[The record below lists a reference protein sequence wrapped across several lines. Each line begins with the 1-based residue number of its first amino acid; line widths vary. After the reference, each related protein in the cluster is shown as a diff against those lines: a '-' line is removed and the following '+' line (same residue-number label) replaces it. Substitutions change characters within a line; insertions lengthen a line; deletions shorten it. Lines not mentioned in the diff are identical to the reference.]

1 MTNHL
6 RTAIATFI
14 MATAMTPAMVL
25 AQSTYPVN
33 FDEDEA
39 SSHLLRHTNAVQL
52 TSSYGTQTVQVNQK
66 KEKRMYIKRLDDCLR
81 AKIGETVTAGF
92 DWSGTWMCGYAYIDF
107 GKDGSYDVD
116 YDDNGVNAM
125 KDLMTYS
132 MYKNKDSKGA
142 TVSGEPSINPPSFTI
157 PSDVKPGIYRMRYK
171 VDWDCV
177 DPGGNTLSGNDI
189 KKNGGV
195 IVDTRI
201 NVHGETAHVTVKG
214 ADYKKGTLSLADYS
228 AELNNQDV
236 EFGKDLTIAVVMKDG
251 YDFSSLSIKHGYCL
265 DGEAVVDGLR
275 QWQENTIMAY
285 TAKDDKITIPASYI
299 DGDVEITVNF
309 AAEGT
314 TSGDNYALN
323 FEKDLNQA
331 DPTANNLSEI
341 FVTNKAGKKSAIAV
355 PTGTTV
361 YRDALTKEVNAKP
374 GDVLTP
380 GITFTGNTDLGA
392 YLYIDYNQDAAFTTP
407 LDETGKPVV
416 GSEIVSF
423 SSYKGKNSNGEAAG
437 ATSAM
442 PSFTIPDDLP
452 TGVYRARLKIDKE
465 NIDPAGDY
473 SMTDALH
480 INHYNGY
487 IVDFLLNI
495 HNDKGSLDI
504 DARGGHIVGNG
515 NSGVSET
522 VEFGSQLSLMPLA
535 PAAGYNVKSIAV
547 RHGHNLDG
555 EQFVNGNR
563 QWDEYEV
570 SDAKAG
576 EGFTIDADK
585 VNGDVRVSAK
595 FEADGTEEYKLRFAD
610 EFDGKDYSLP
620 DAGVWH
626 NCTRESPTWKRFTS
640 QTAEGQQKTAFIR
653 DGKLVTR
660 CIKNTIAEEG
670 DVEMISGAIE
680 SSDKMYFTYG
690 RVEGRLRTTPHVGNF
705 PAFWLMPQDN
715 SAGWPNAGE
724 IDIWEQID
732 TENKTYH
739 TVHTH
744 CTHDLHLALP
754 NSGSTHTNAAD
765 YHVITLDW
773 TPTLL
778 TWYVDGTKA
787 FSYAKTKLSFL
798 LEKGQWPYDKP
809 FYLILNQ
816 SVGNGSW
823 AKNCDVNFEYET
835 LFDYVRLYQKDGE
848 GDITSAVKDVKT
860 SGSALDVYAQQG
872 GLLLVAP
879 EAQKADVYS
888 ISGTRVFSG
897 LVQGNR
903 FVSLTKGVY
912 VVAGK
917 KIVVK

>member
-1 MTNHL
+1 MTNNL

-14 MATAMTPAMVL
+14 LTAAITPATML
-25 AQSTYPVN
+25 AQSAYPVN
-33 FDEDEA
+33 FDENEA
-39 SSHLLRHTNAVQL
+39 ATNTGRYTNTILLS
-52 TSSYGTQTVQVNQK
+52 SSYGTQKIDVNQK
-66 KEKRMYIKRLDDCLR
+66 TEKRLYIKRLDDCLR
-81 AKIGETVTAGF
+81 AKIGETVSVGF
-92 DWSGTWMCGYAYIDF
+92 NWNGTWMCGYAYIDF
-107 GKDGSYDVD
+107 GKDGKYDVD

-171 VDWDCV
+171 VDWDNV

-236 EFGKDLTIAVVMKDG
+236 EFGKDLTIAVVVKDG

-285 TAKDDKITIPASYI
+285 TAKDDKITIPARYI

-323 FEKDLNQA
+323 FEKDLAQMN
-331 DPTANNLSEI
+331 PTANSLTEFSI
-341 FVTNKAGKKSAIAV
+341 TNKAGKKSAIAI
-355 PTGTTV
+355 PEGTTV

-380 GITFTGNTDLGA
+380 GITFTGNTELGA

-452 TGVYRARLKIDKE
+452 TGVYRARLKID
-465 NIDPAGDY
+465 NNDIDPAGDY
-473 SMTDALH
+473 NASDALH

-495 HNDKGSLDI
+495 HNDKGCLDI

-515 NSGVSET
+515 NSGVGET

-576 EGFTIDADK
+576 EGFTIDAAN

-670 DVEMISGAIE
+670 DVDMISGAIE

-744 CTHDLHLALP
+744 CTYDLHLALP
-754 NSGSTHTNAAD
+754 NSGSTYTNAAD

-787 FSYAKTKLSFL
+787 FSYAKTKQSYL

-835 LFDYVRLYQKDGE
+835 LFDYVRLYQKNGE

-860 SGSALDVYAQQG
+860 NGSALDVYAQQG
-872 GLLLVAP
+872 GLLLVSP
-879 EAQKADVYS
+879 EAQKVDVYS
-888 ISGTRVFSG
+888 ISGTRIFSG

-903 FVSLTKGVY
+903 FVSLNKGVY

>member
-33 FDEDEA
+33 FDENEA
-39 SSHLLRHTNAVQL
+39 SSNLLRHTNAVQL
-52 TSSYGTQTVQVNQK
+52 TSSYGTQTVEVNQK

-92 DWSGTWMCGYAYIDF
+92 NWSGTWMCGYAYIDF

-214 ADYKKGTLSLADYS
+214 ADEKKGTLSLADYS

-236 EFGKDLTIAVVMKDG
+236 EFGKDLTIAIAVKDG
-251 YDFSSLSIKHGYCL
+251 YNFSSLKVKHGYGL

-285 TAKDDKITIPASYI
+285 TAKGDKITIPASYI

-323 FEKDLNQA
+323 FEKDLAQMN
-331 DPTANNLSEI
+331 PTANSLTEFSI
-341 FVTNKAGKKSAIAV
+341 TNKAGKKSAIAI
-355 PTGTTV
+355 PEGTTV

-380 GITFTGNTDLGA
+380 GIAFTGDTEMGA

-407 LDETGKPVV
+407 LDEAGVPVV

-452 TGVYRARLKIDKE
+452 TGVYRARLKIDN

-473 SMTDALH
+473 NASDALH

-504 DARGGHIVGNG
+504 DSRGGHIVGNG
-515 NSGVSET
+515 NSGVGET

-585 VNGDVRVSAK
+585 VNGDVRVLAQ

-744 CTHDLHLALP
+744 CTYDLHLALP
-754 NSGSTHTNAAD
+754 NSGSTYTNAAD

-773 TPTLL
+773 TPELL

-787 FSYAKTKLSFL
+787 FSYAKTKQSYL

-860 SGSALDVYAQQG
+860 NGSALDAYAQQG

-879 EAQKADVYS
+879 EAQKVDVYS

-897 LVQGNR
+897 LVQGNH

>member
-14 MATAMTPAMVL
+14 LTAAITPATML
-25 AQSTYPVN
+25 AQSAYPVN
-33 FDEDEA
+33 FDENEA
-39 SSHLLRHTNAVQL
+39 ATNTKRYTNAIL
-52 TSSYGTQTVQVNQK
+52 LSSSYGTQTVEVNQK

-81 AKIGETVTAGF
+81 AKIGETVSVGF
-92 DWSGTWMCGYAYIDF
+92 NWKGTWMCGYAYIDF
-107 GKDGSYDVD
+107 GKDGNYDVD

-177 DPGGNTLSGNDI
+177 DPGGNMLSGNDI

-201 NVHGETAHVTVKG
+201 NVHGETSHVTVKG
-214 ADYKKGTLSLADYS
+214 ADEKKGTLSLADYS

-236 EFGKDLTIAVVMKDG
+236 EFGKDLTIAIAIKDG
-251 YDFSSLSIKHGYCL
+251 YNFSSLKVKHGYCL

-285 TAKDDKITIPASYI
+285 TAKGDKITIPASYI

-309 AAEGT
+309 AAEGA

-323 FEKDLNQA
+323 FEKDLAQMN
-331 DPTANNLSEI
+331 PTANSLTEFSI
-341 FVTNKAGKKSAIAV
+341 TNKAGKKSAIAI
-355 PTGTTV
+355 PEGTTV

-380 GITFTGNTDLGA
+380 GIAFTGDTEMGA

-473 SMTDALH
+473 NANDALH
-480 INHYNGY
+480 IDNYNGY

-515 NSGVSET
+515 NSGVGET

-640 QTAEGQQKTAFIR
+640 LTAEGQQKTAFIR

-670 DVEMISGAIE
+670 DVDMISGAIE

-744 CTHDLHLALP
+744 CTYDLHLALP

-773 TPTLL
+773 TPELL

-787 FSYAKTKLSFL
+787 FSYAKTKQSYL

-860 SGSALDVYAQQG
+860 SGYALDVYAQQG

-879 EAQKADVYS
+879 EAQKVDVYS

>member
-33 FDEDEA
+33 FDENEA

-52 TSSYGTQTVQVNQK
+52 TSSYGTQTVEVNQK

-107 GKDGSYDVD
+107 GKDGRYDVD

-214 ADYKKGTLSLADYS
+214 ADEKKGTLSLADYS

-236 EFGKDLTIAVVMKDG
+236 EFGKDLTIAVNVKDG
-251 YDFSSLSIKHGYCL
+251 YNFSSLKVKHGYGL

-285 TAKDDKITIPASYI
+285 TAKGDKITIPASYI

-309 AAEGT
+309 AAEGA

-323 FEKDLNQA
+323 FEKDLAQMN
-331 DPTANNLSEI
+331 PTANSLTEFSI
-341 FVTNKAGKKSAIAV
+341 TNKAGKKSAIAI
-355 PTGTTV
+355 PEGTTV

-380 GITFTGNTDLGA
+380 GIAFTGDTEMGA

-473 SMTDALH
+473 NATDALH

-515 NSGVSET
+515 NSGVGET

-576 EGFTIDADK
+576 EGFTIDAAN

-640 QTAEGQQKTAFIR
+640 QSAEGQQKTAFIR

-744 CTHDLHLALP
+744 CTYDLHLALP

-773 TPTLL
+773 TPELL

-787 FSYAKTKLSFL
+787 FSYAKTKQSYL

-860 SGSALDVYAQQG
+860 NGSALDVYAQQG

-879 EAQKADVYS
+879 EAQKVDVYS

>member
-33 FDEDEA
+33 FDENEA
-39 SSHLLRHTNAVQL
+39 SSNLLRHTNAVQL
-52 TSSYGTQTVQVNQK
+52 TSSYGTQTVEVNQK

-214 ADYKKGTLSLADYS
+214 ADEKKGTLSLADYS

-236 EFGKDLTIAVVMKDG
+236 EFGKDLTIAIAVKDG
-251 YDFSSLSIKHGYCL
+251 YNFSSLKVKHGYGL

-285 TAKDDKITIPASYI
+285 TAKGDKITIPASYI

-323 FEKDLNQA
+323 FEKDLAQMN
-331 DPTANNLSEI
+331 PTANSLTEFSI
-341 FVTNKAGKKSAIAV
+341 TNKAGKKSAIAI
-355 PTGTTV
+355 PEGTTV

-380 GITFTGNTDLGA
+380 GIAFTGDTEMGA

-452 TGVYRARLKIDKE
+452 TGVYRARLKIDN

-473 SMTDALH
+473 SMSDALH

-504 DARGGHIVGNG
+504 DSRGGHIVGNG
-515 NSGVSET
+515 NSGVGET

-576 EGFTIDADK
+576 EGFTIDAAN

-610 EFDGKDYSLP
+610 EFDGKDYSQP

-670 DVEMISGAIE
+670 DVDMISGAIE

-744 CTHDLHLALP
+744 CTYDLHLALP
-754 NSGSTHTNAAD
+754 NSGSTYTNAAD

-773 TPTLL
+773 TPELL

-787 FSYAKTKLSFL
+787 FSYAKTKQSYL

-879 EAQKADVYS
+879 EAQKVDVYS

>member
-33 FDEDEA
+33 FDENEP

-52 TSSYGTQTVQVNQK
+52 TSSYGTQKVEVNQK
-66 KEKRMYIKRLDDCLR
+66 KVKRMYIKRLDDCLR

-107 GKDGSYDVD
+107 GKDGNYDVD

-214 ADYKKGTLSLADYS
+214 ADKKKGTLSLADYS

-236 EFGKDLTIAVVMKDG
+236 EFGKDLTIAIAIKDG
-251 YDFSSLSIKHGYCL
+251 YNFSSLKVKHGYGL

-275 QWQENTIMAY
+275 QWEENTIMAY
-285 TAKDDKITIPASYI
+285 TAKGDKITIPASYI

-309 AAEGT
+309 AAEGA

-323 FEKDLNQA
+323 FEKDLAQMN
-331 DPTANNLSEI
+331 PTANSLTEFYI
-341 FVTNKAGKKSAIAV
+341 TNKAGKKSAIAI
-355 PTGTTV
+355 PEGTTV

-380 GITFTGNTDLGA
+380 GIAFTGDTEMGA

-437 ATSAM
+437 ATTAM

-452 TGVYRARLKIDKE
+452 TGVYRARLKIDNN

-473 SMTDALH
+473 SMSDALH

-504 DARGGHIVGNG
+504 DSRGGHIVGNG

-620 DAGVWH
+620 DANVWH

-640 QTAEGQQKTAFIR
+640 QSAEGQQKTAFIR

-670 DVEMISGAIE
+670 DVDMISGAIE

-744 CTHDLHLALP
+744 CTYDLHLALP
-754 NSGSTHTNAAD
+754 NSGSTYTNAAD

-773 TPTLL
+773 TPELL

-787 FSYAKTKLSFL
+787 FSYAKTNQSYL

-848 GDITSAVKDVKT
+848 GDITTSVKDVKT
-860 SGSALDVYAQQG
+860 NGSALDVYAQQG

-879 EAQKADVYS
+879 EAQKVDVYS

>member
-33 FDEDEA
+33 FDENEA
-39 SSHLLRHTNAVQL
+39 SSNLLRHTNAVQL
-52 TSSYGTQTVQVNQK
+52 TSSYGTQTVEVNQK
-66 KEKRMYIKRLDDCLR
+66 KVKRMYIKRLDDCLR

-107 GKDGSYDVD
+107 GKDGRYDVD

-214 ADYKKGTLSLADYS
+214 ADKKKGTLSLADYS

-236 EFGKDLTIAVVMKDG
+236 EFGKDLTIAIAIKDG
-251 YDFSSLSIKHGYCL
+251 YNFSSLSIKHGYCL

-285 TAKDDKITIPASYI
+285 TAMGDKLTIPASYI

-314 TSGDNYALN
+314 TSGSNYALN
-323 FEKDLNQA
+323 FEKDLNQT

-341 FVTNKAGKKSAIAV
+341 FVTNKSGKKSAIAV

-374 GDVLTP
+374 GDELTP
-380 GITFTGNTDLGA
+380 GITFTGNTELGA

-416 GSEIVSF
+416 GSELVSF
-423 SSYKGKNSNGEAAG
+423 SSYRGKNSKGEAAG
-437 ATSAM
+437 VTTAM

-452 TGVYRARLKIDKE
+452 TGVYRARLKID
-465 NIDPAGDY
+465 NNDIDPAGDY
-473 SMTDALH
+473 SMSDALH
-480 INHYNGY
+480 IDNYNGY
-487 IVDFLLNI
+487 IVDFLLNV

-504 DARGGHIVGNG
+504 DSRGGHIVGNG
-515 NSGVSET
+515 NSGVGET

-626 NCTRESPTWKRFTS
+626 NCTRESPTWKRFTA

-744 CTHDLHLALP
+744 CTYDLHLALP

-773 TPTLL
+773 TPELL

-787 FSYAKTKLSFL
+787 FSYAKTKQSYL

-860 SGSALDVYAQQG
+860 SGSALDAYAQQG

-879 EAQKADVYS
+879 EAQKVDVYS

-912 VVAGK
+912 IVAGK

>member
-1 MTNHL
+1 MTNLL

-33 FDEDEA
+33 FDENEA

-214 ADYKKGTLSLADYS
+214 TDEKKGTLSLADYS

-236 EFGKDLTIAVVMKDG
+236 EFGKDLTIAVCMKDG
-251 YDFSSLSIKHGYCL
+251 YYFSSLSIKHGYCL

-285 TAKDDKITIPASYI
+285 TAKDDKITIPARYI

-392 YLYIDYNQDAAFTTP
+392 YLYIDYNQDAVFTTP

-416 GSEIVSF
+416 GSELVSF
-423 SSYKGKNSNGEAAG
+423 SAYNGKNSNGEAAG
-437 ATSAM
+437 ATTAM

-452 TGVYRARLKIDKE
+452 TGVYRARLKIDKN

-473 SMTDALH
+473 SMSDALH
-480 INHYNGY
+480 IDNYNGY

-515 NSGVSET
+515 NSGVGET

-798 LEKGQWPYDKP
+798 LERGQWPYDKP

-848 GDITSAVKDVKT
+848 GDLTTAVKDVKT
-860 SGSALDVYAQQG
+860 SDSALDVYAQQD

-879 EAQKADVYS
+879 EAQKVDVYS

>member
-1 MTNHL
+1 
-6 RTAIATFI
+6 
-14 MATAMTPAMVL
+14 MTPAMVL

-33 FDEDEA
+33 FDEDEP

-52 TSSYGTQTVQVNQK
+52 TSSYGTQTVEVNQK
-66 KEKRMYIKRLDDCLR
+66 KEKRMYIKRLDDCLC

-107 GKDGSYDVD
+107 GKDGRYDVD

-214 ADYKKGTLSLADYS
+214 ADKKKGTLSLADYS

-236 EFGKDLTIAVVMKDG
+236 EFGKDLTIAISVKDG
-251 YDFSSLSIKHGYCL
+251 YNFSSLKVKHGYCL

-275 QWQENTIMAY
+275 QWEENTIMAY
-285 TAKDDKITIPASYI
+285 TAKGDKITIPASYI

-314 TSGDNYALN
+314 TSGSNYALN
-323 FEKDLNQA
+323 FEKDLNQT

-341 FVTNKAGKKSAIAV
+341 FVTNKSGKKSAIAV

-374 GDVLTP
+374 GDELTP
-380 GITFTGNTDLGA
+380 GITFTGDTELGA
-392 YLYIDYNQDAAFTTP
+392 YLYIDYNQDAAFTTS

-416 GSEIVSF
+416 GSELVSF
-423 SSYKGKNSNGEAAG
+423 SSYRGKNSKGEAAG
-437 ATSAM
+437 VTTAM

-452 TGVYRARLKIDKE
+452 TGVYRARLKID
-465 NIDPAGDY
+465 NNDIDPAGDY

-480 INHYNGY
+480 IDNYNGY

-504 DARGGHIVGNG
+504 DSRGGHIVGNG
-515 NSGVSET
+515 NSGVGET
-522 VEFGSQLSLMPLA
+522 VDFSSQLSLMPLA

-570 SDAKAG
+570 SNAKAG

-620 DAGVWH
+620 DADVWH

-640 QTAEGQQKTAFIR
+640 QSAEGQQKTAFIR

-670 DVEMISGAIE
+670 DVDMISGAIE

-744 CTHDLHLALP
+744 CTYDLHLALP
-754 NSGSTHTNAAD
+754 NSGSTYTNAAD

-773 TPTLL
+773 TPELL

-787 FSYAKTKLSFL
+787 FSYAKTNQSYL

-823 AKNCDVNFEYET
+823 ANNCDVNFEYET

-848 GDITSAVKDVKT
+848 GDITSSVKDVKT
-860 SGSALDVYAQQG
+860 NGSALDVYAQQG

-879 EAQKADVYS
+879 EAQKVDVYS

>member
-33 FDEDEA
+33 FDENEA

-214 ADYKKGTLSLADYS
+214 TDEKKGTLSLADYS

-236 EFGKDLTIAVVMKDG
+236 EFGKDLTIAVCMKDG
-251 YDFSSLSIKHGYCL
+251 YYFSSLSIKHGYCL

-452 TGVYRARLKIDKE
+452 TGVYRARLKIDKK

-515 NSGVSET
+515 NSGVGET

-787 FSYAKTKLSFL
+787 FSYAKTKQSFL
-798 LEKGQWPYDKP
+798 LERGQWPYDKP

-903 FVSLTKGVY
+903 FVNLTKGVY

>member
-107 GKDGSYDVD
+107 GKDGNYDVD

-380 GITFTGNTDLGA
+380 GITFTGNTELGA

-407 LDETGKPVV
+407 LDETGKPIV

-452 TGVYRARLKIDKE
+452 TGIYRARLKID
-465 NIDPAGDY
+465 NNDIDPAGDY

-754 NSGSTHTNAAD
+754 NSGSTHTNAAN

-787 FSYAKTKLSFL
+787 FSYAKTKQSFL
-798 LEKGQWPYDKP
+798 LERGQWPYDKP

-848 GDITSAVKDVKT
+848 GDLTTAVKDVKT
-860 SGSALDVYAQQG
+860 NGSTLDVYAQQG
-872 GLLLVAP
+872 GLLLVSP

-917 KIVVK
+917 NIVVK

>member
-14 MATAMTPAMVL
+14 LTAAITPATML
-25 AQSTYPVN
+25 AQSAYPVN
-33 FDEDEA
+33 FDENEA
-39 SSHLLRHTNAVQL
+39 STRTGRYTNAIL
-52 TSSYGTQTVQVNQK
+52 LSSSYGTQTVEVNQK

-81 AKIGETVTAGF
+81 AKIGETVSVGF
-92 DWSGTWMCGYAYIDF
+92 NWKGTWMCGYAYIDF
-107 GKDGSYDVD
+107 GKDGRYDVD

-214 ADYKKGTLSLADYS
+214 ADEKKGTLSLADYS

-236 EFGKDLTIAVVMKDG
+236 EFGKDLTIAIAVKDG
-251 YDFSSLSIKHGYCL
+251 YNFSSLKVKHGYGL

-285 TAKDDKITIPASYI
+285 TAKGDKITIPASYI

-323 FEKDLNQA
+323 FEKDLAQMN
-331 DPTANNLSEI
+331 PTANSLTEFSI
-341 FVTNKAGKKSAIAV
+341 TNKAGKKSAIAI
-355 PTGTTV
+355 PEGTTV

-380 GITFTGNTDLGA
+380 GIAFTGDNEMGA

-473 SMTDALH
+473 NATDALH
-480 INHYNGY
+480 IDNYNGY

-504 DARGGHIVGNG
+504 DSRGGHIVGNG
-515 NSGVSET
+515 NSGVGET

-744 CTHDLHLALP
+744 CTYDLHLALP

-773 TPTLL
+773 TPELL

-787 FSYAKTKLSFL
+787 FSYAKTKQSYL

-860 SGSALDVYAQQG
+860 NGSALDAYAQQG
-872 GLLLVAP
+872 GLLLVTP
-879 EAQKADVYS
+879 KAQKADVYS

>member
-6 RTAIATFI
+6 RTTITTFI

-33 FDEDEA
+33 FDENEA

-52 TSSYGTQTVQVNQK
+52 TSSYGTQTVEVNQK

-107 GKDGSYDVD
+107 GKDGNYDVD

-177 DPGGNTLSGNDI
+177 DPGGNMLSGNDI

-214 ADYKKGTLSLADYS
+214 ADKKKGTLSLADYS

-236 EFGKDLTIAVVMKDG
+236 EFGKDLTIAIAIKDG
-251 YDFSSLSIKHGYCL
+251 YNFSSLKVKHGYCL

-285 TAKDDKITIPASYI
+285 TAKGDKITIPASYI

-309 AAEGT
+309 AAEGA

-323 FEKDLNQA
+323 FEKDLAQMN
-331 DPTANNLSEI
+331 PTANSLTEFSI
-341 FVTNKAGKKSAIAV
+341 TNKAGKKSAIAI
-355 PTGTTV
+355 PEGTTV

-380 GITFTGNTDLGA
+380 GIAFTGDTEMGA

-452 TGVYRARLKIDKE
+452 TGVYRARLKIDN

-473 SMTDALH
+473 NATDALH

-515 NSGVSET
+515 NSGVGET

-576 EGFTIDADK
+576 EGFTIDAAN
-585 VNGDVRVSAK
+585 VNGDVRVLAQ

-744 CTHDLHLALP
+744 CTYDLHLALP

-773 TPTLL
+773 TPELL

-787 FSYAKTKLSFL
+787 FSYAKTKQSYL

-860 SGSALDVYAQQG
+860 SGSALDAYAQQG

-879 EAQKADVYS
+879 EAQKVDVYS

>member
-1 MTNHL
+1 
-6 RTAIATFI
+6 
-14 MATAMTPAMVL
+14 MTPAMVL

-33 FDEDEA
+33 FDEDEH

-52 TSSYGTQTVQVNQK
+52 TSSYGTQTVEVNQK
-66 KEKRMYIKRLDDCLR
+66 KVKRMYIKRLDDCLR
-81 AKIGETVTAGF
+81 AKIGETVTAAF

-107 GKDGSYDVD
+107 GKDGRYDVD

-214 ADYKKGTLSLADYS
+214 ADGKKGTLRLADYS

-236 EFGKDLTIAVVMKDG
+236 EFGKDLTIAIAVKDG
-251 YDFSSLSIKHGYCL
+251 YNFSSLSIKHGYCL

-285 TAKDDKITIPASYI
+285 TAKGDKLTIPASYI

-314 TSGDNYALN
+314 TSGSNYALN
-323 FEKDLNQA
+323 FEKDLNQS

-341 FVTNKAGKKSAIAV
+341 FVTNKSGKKSAIAV

-374 GDVLTP
+374 GDELTP
-380 GITFTGNTDLGA
+380 GITFTGDTELGA

-407 LDETGKPVV
+407 LDEAGKPVG
-416 GSEIVSF
+416 GSELVSF
-423 SSYKGKNSNGEAAG
+423 SSYRGKNSKGEAAG
-437 ATSAM
+437 VTTAM

-452 TGVYRARLKIDKE
+452 TGVYRARLKID
-465 NIDPAGDY
+465 NNDIDPAGDY

-480 INHYNGY
+480 IDNYNGY
-487 IVDFLLNI
+487 IVDFLLNV

-504 DARGGHIVGNG
+504 DSRGGHIVGNG
-515 NSGVSET
+515 NSGVGET

-620 DAGVWH
+620 DADVWH
-626 NCTRESPTWKRFTS
+626 NCTRESPTWKRFTAQS
-640 QTAEGQQKTAFIR
+640 AEGQQKTAFIR

-670 DVEMISGAIE
+670 DVDMISGAIE

-744 CTHDLHLALP
+744 CTYDLHLALP
-754 NSGSTHTNAAD
+754 NSGSTYTNAAD

-773 TPTLL
+773 TPELL

-787 FSYAKTKLSFL
+787 FSYAKTNQSYL

-860 SGSALDVYAQQG
+860 SGSALDAYAQQG

-879 EAQKADVYS
+879 EAQKVDVYS

-912 VVAGK
+912 IVAGK

>member
-1 MTNHL
+1 
-6 RTAIATFI
+6 
-14 MATAMTPAMVL
+14 MTPAMVL

-33 FDEDEA
+33 FDEDEH

-52 TSSYGTQTVQVNQK
+52 TSSYGTQTVEVNQK
-66 KEKRMYIKRLDDCLR
+66 KVKRMYIKRLDDCLR

-107 GKDGSYDVD
+107 GKDGRYDVD

-214 ADYKKGTLSLADYS
+214 ADGKKGTLTLADYS

-236 EFGKDLTIAVVMKDG
+236 EFGKDLTIAIAVKDG
-251 YDFSSLSIKHGYCL
+251 YNFSSLSIKHGYCL

-285 TAKDDKITIPASYI
+285 TAKGDKLTIPASYI

-314 TSGDNYALN
+314 TSGSNYALN
-323 FEKDLNQA
+323 FEKDLNQS

-341 FVTNKAGKKSAIAV
+341 FVTNKSGKKSAIAV

-374 GDVLTP
+374 GDELTP
-380 GITFTGNTDLGA
+380 GITFTGDTELGA
-392 YLYIDYNQDAAFTTP
+392 YLYIDYNQDAAFTTS

-416 GSEIVSF
+416 GSELVSF
-423 SSYKGKNSNGEAAG
+423 SAYKGKNSKGEAAG
-437 ATSAM
+437 VTTAM

-452 TGVYRARLKIDKE
+452 TGVYRARLKID
-465 NIDPAGDY
+465 NNDIDPAGDY

-480 INHYNGY
+480 IDNYNGY

-504 DARGGHIVGNG
+504 DSRGGHIVGNG
-515 NSGVSET
+515 NSGVGET

-610 EFDGKDYSLP
+610 EFDGKDYSQP

-626 NCTRESPTWKRFTS
+626 NCTRESPTWKRFTA

-670 DVEMISGAIE
+670 DVDMISGAIE
-680 SSDKMYFTYG
+680 SSGKMYFTYG

-744 CTHDLHLALP
+744 CTYDLHLALP
-754 NSGSTHTNAAD
+754 NSGSTYTNAAD

-773 TPTLL
+773 TPELL

-787 FSYAKTKLSFL
+787 FSYAKTKQSYL

-879 EAQKADVYS
+879 EAQKVDVYS

-912 VVAGK
+912 IVAGK

>member
-14 MATAMTPAMVL
+14 LTAAITPATML
-25 AQSTYPVN
+25 AQSAYPVN
-33 FDEDEA
+33 FDENEA
-39 SSHLLRHTNAVQL
+39 STRTGRYTNAIL
-52 TSSYGTQTVQVNQK
+52 LSSSYGTQTVEVNQK

-92 DWSGTWMCGYAYIDF
+92 DWNGTWMCGYAYIDF

-142 TVSGEPSINPPSFTI
+142 TVSGAPSINPPSFTI

-177 DPGGNTLSGNDI
+177 DPGGNMLSGNDI

-214 ADYKKGTLSLADYS
+214 ADEKKGTLSLADYS

-236 EFGKDLTIAVVMKDG
+236 EFGKDLTIAIAIKDG
-251 YDFSSLSIKHGYCL
+251 YNFSSLKVKHGYGL

-285 TAKDDKITIPASYI
+285 TAKGDKITIPASYN

-309 AAEGT
+309 AAEGA

-323 FEKDLNQA
+323 FEKDLAQMN
-331 DPTANNLSEI
+331 PTANSLTEFSI
-341 FVTNKAGKKSAIAV
+341 TNKAGKKSAIAI
-355 PTGTTV
+355 PEGTTV

-380 GITFTGNTDLGA
+380 GIAFTGDTEMGA

-423 SSYKGKNSNGEAAG
+423 SSYKGKNSNGKAAG

-452 TGVYRARLKIDKE
+452 TGVYRARLKID
-465 NIDPAGDY
+465 NNDIDPAGDY
-473 SMTDALH
+473 NANDALH
-480 INHYNGY
+480 IDNYNGY

-504 DARGGHIVGNG
+504 DSRGGHIVGNG

-576 EGFTIDADK
+576 ESFTIDAAN

-640 QTAEGQQKTAFIR
+640 LTAEGQQKTAFIR

-744 CTHDLHLALP
+744 CTYDLHLALP

-773 TPTLL
+773 TPELL

-787 FSYAKTKLSFL
+787 FSYAKTKQSYL

-860 SGSALDVYAQQG
+860 NGSALDVYAQQG

-879 EAQKADVYS
+879 EAQKVDVYS

>member
-1 MTNHL
+1 
-6 RTAIATFI
+6 
-14 MATAMTPAMVL
+14 MTPAMVL

-33 FDEDEA
+33 FDEDEP

-52 TSSYGTQTVQVNQK
+52 TSSYGTQTVEVNQK

-107 GKDGSYDVD
+107 GKDGNYDVD

-214 ADYKKGTLSLADYS
+214 ADEKKGTLSLADYS

-236 EFGKDLTIAVVMKDG
+236 EFGKDLTIAVNVKDG
-251 YDFSSLSIKHGYCL
+251 YNFSSLSIKHGYCL

-285 TAKDDKITIPASYI
+285 TAKGDKITIPASYI

-314 TSGDNYALN
+314 TSGSNYALN
-323 FEKDLNQA
+323 FEKDLNQS

-341 FVTNKAGKKSAIAV
+341 FVTNKSGKKSAIAV

-374 GDVLTP
+374 GDELTP
-380 GITFTGNTDLGA
+380 GITFTGNTELGA
-392 YLYIDYNQDAAFTTP
+392 YLYIDYNQDAAFTTS
-407 LDETGKPVV
+407 LDEAGKPVV
-416 GSEIVSF
+416 GSELVSF
-423 SSYKGKNSNGEAAG
+423 SAYKGKNSKGEAAG
-437 ATSAM
+437 VTTAM

-452 TGVYRARLKIDKE
+452 TGVYRARLKID
-465 NIDPAGDY
+465 NNDIDPAGDY

-480 INHYNGY
+480 IDNYNGY

-504 DARGGHIVGNG
+504 DSRGGHIVGNG
-515 NSGVSET
+515 NSGVGET
-522 VEFGSQLSLMPLA
+522 VDFSSQLSLMPLA

-570 SDAKAG
+570 SNAKAG

-620 DAGVWH
+620 DADVWH

-640 QTAEGQQKTAFIR
+640 QSAEGQQKTAFIR

-670 DVEMISGAIE
+670 DVDMISGAIE

-744 CTHDLHLALP
+744 CTYDLHLALP
-754 NSGSTHTNAAD
+754 NSGSTYTNAAD

-773 TPTLL
+773 TPELL

-787 FSYAKTKLSFL
+787 FSYAKTNQSYL

-823 AKNCDVNFEYET
+823 AKNCHVNFEYET

-848 GDITSAVKDVKT
+848 GDITSSVKDVKT
-860 SGSALDVYAQQG
+860 NGSALDVYAQQG

-879 EAQKADVYS
+879 EAQKVDVYS

>member
-33 FDEDEA
+33 FDENEA

-107 GKDGSYDVD
+107 GKDGSYDVG

-177 DPGGNTLSGNDI
+177 DPGGNMLSGNDI

-285 TAKDDKITIPASYI
+285 TAKDDKITIPARYI

-380 GITFTGNTDLGA
+380 GITFTGNTELGA

-437 ATSAM
+437 ATTAM

-515 NSGVSET
+515 NSGVGET

-535 PAAGYNVKSIAV
+535 PAAGYSVKSIAV

-610 EFDGKDYSLP
+610 EFDGKDNSLP

-848 GDITSAVKDVKT
+848 GDLTTAVKDVKT

-879 EAQKADVYS
+879 EAQKVDVYS

>member
-1 MTNHL
+1 
-6 RTAIATFI
+6 
-14 MATAMTPAMVL
+14 
-25 AQSTYPVN
+25 
-33 FDEDEA
+33 
-39 SSHLLRHTNAVQL
+39 
-52 TSSYGTQTVQVNQK
+52 
-66 KEKRMYIKRLDDCLR
+66 
-81 AKIGETVTAGF
+81 
-92 DWSGTWMCGYAYIDF
+92 
-107 GKDGSYDVD
+107 
-116 YDDNGVNAM
+116 
-125 KDLMTYS
+125 
-132 MYKNKDSKGA
+132 
-142 TVSGEPSINPPSFTI
+142 
-157 PSDVKPGIYRMRYK
+157 
-171 VDWDCV
+171 
-177 DPGGNTLSGNDI
+177 
-189 KKNGGV
+189 
-195 IVDTRI
+195 
-201 NVHGETAHVTVKG
+201 
-214 ADYKKGTLSLADYS
+214 
-228 AELNNQDV
+228 
-236 EFGKDLTIAVVMKDG
+236 
-251 YDFSSLSIKHGYCL
+251 
-265 DGEAVVDGLR
+265 
-275 QWQENTIMAY
+275 
-285 TAKDDKITIPASYI
+285 
-299 DGDVEITVNF
+299 
-309 AAEGT
+309 
-314 TSGDNYALN
+314 
-323 FEKDLNQA
+323 
-331 DPTANNLSEI
+331 
-341 FVTNKAGKKSAIAV
+341 
-355 PTGTTV
+355 
-361 YRDALTKEVNAKP
+361 
-374 GDVLTP
+374 
-380 GITFTGNTDLGA
+380 
-392 YLYIDYNQDAAFTTP
+392 
-407 LDETGKPVV
+407 
-416 GSEIVSF
+416 
-423 SSYKGKNSNGEAAG
+423 
-437 ATSAM
+437 M

-452 TGVYRARLKIDKE
+452 TGVYRARLKIDKN

-473 SMTDALH
+473 SMSDALH
-480 INHYNGY
+480 IDNYNGY

-515 NSGVSET
+515 NSGVGET

-563 QWDEYEV
+563 KWDEYEV

-620 DAGVWH
+620 DASVWH
-626 NCTRESPTWKRFTS
+626 NSTRESPTWKRFTS

-798 LEKGQWPYDKP
+798 LERGQWPYDKP

-860 SGSALDVYAQQG
+860 NGSALDVYAQQG

-879 EAQKADVYS
+879 EAQKVDIYS

>member
-1 MTNHL
+1 
-6 RTAIATFI
+6 
-14 MATAMTPAMVL
+14 MTPAMVL

-33 FDEDEA
+33 FDEDEP

-52 TSSYGTQTVQVNQK
+52 TSSYGTQTVEVNQK
-66 KEKRMYIKRLDDCLR
+66 KVKRMYIKRLDDCLR

-107 GKDGSYDVD
+107 GKDGNYDVD

-214 ADYKKGTLSLADYS
+214 ADEKKGTLSLADYS

-236 EFGKDLTIAVVMKDG
+236 EFGKDLTIAIAVMDG
-251 YDFSSLSIKHGYCL
+251 YNFSSLNVKHGYGL

-285 TAKDDKITIPASYI
+285 TAKGDKLTIPASYI

-314 TSGDNYALN
+314 TSGSNYALN
-323 FEKDLNQA
+323 FEKDLAQMN
-331 DPTANNLSEI
+331 PTANSLSEI
-341 FVTNKAGKKSAIAV
+341 FVTNKSGKKSAIAV

-374 GDVLTP
+374 GDELTP
-380 GITFTGNTDLGA
+380 GITFMGNTELGA

-407 LDETGKPVV
+407 LDEAGKPVV
-416 GSEIVSF
+416 GSELVSF
-423 SSYKGKNSNGEAAG
+423 SSYRGKNSKGEAAG
-437 ATSAM
+437 VTTAM

-452 TGVYRARLKIDKE
+452 TGVYRARLKID
-465 NIDPAGDY
+465 NNDIDPAGDY
-473 SMTDALH
+473 SMSDALH

-487 IVDFLLNI
+487 IVDFLLNV

-504 DARGGHIVGNG
+504 DSRGGHIVGNG
-515 NSGVSET
+515 NSGVGET
-522 VEFGSQLSLMPLA
+522 VDFGSQLSLMPLA

-640 QTAEGQQKTAFIR
+640 QSAEGQQKTAFIR

-744 CTHDLHLALP
+744 CTYDLHLALP
-754 NSGSTHTNAAD
+754 NSGSTYTNAAD

-773 TPTLL
+773 TPELL

-787 FSYAKTKLSFL
+787 FSYAKTNQSYL

-816 SVGNGSW
+816 SVGNGTW

-848 GDITSAVKDVKT
+848 GDITSSVKDVKT
-860 SGSALDVYAQQG
+860 NGSALDVYAQQG

-879 EAQKADVYS
+879 EAQKVDVYS

>member
-1 MTNHL
+1 
-6 RTAIATFI
+6 
-14 MATAMTPAMVL
+14 
-25 AQSTYPVN
+25 
-33 FDEDEA
+33 
-39 SSHLLRHTNAVQL
+39 
-52 TSSYGTQTVQVNQK
+52 
-66 KEKRMYIKRLDDCLR
+66 
-81 AKIGETVTAGF
+81 
-92 DWSGTWMCGYAYIDF
+92 
-107 GKDGSYDVD
+107 
-116 YDDNGVNAM
+116 
-125 KDLMTYS
+125 
-132 MYKNKDSKGA
+132 
-142 TVSGEPSINPPSFTI
+142 
-157 PSDVKPGIYRMRYK
+157 
-171 VDWDCV
+171 
-177 DPGGNTLSGNDI
+177 
-189 KKNGGV
+189 
-195 IVDTRI
+195 
-201 NVHGETAHVTVKG
+201 
-214 ADYKKGTLSLADYS
+214 
-228 AELNNQDV
+228 
-236 EFGKDLTIAVVMKDG
+236 
-251 YDFSSLSIKHGYCL
+251 
-265 DGEAVVDGLR
+265 
-275 QWQENTIMAY
+275 
-285 TAKDDKITIPASYI
+285 
-299 DGDVEITVNF
+299 
-309 AAEGT
+309 
-314 TSGDNYALN
+314 
-323 FEKDLNQA
+323 
-331 DPTANNLSEI
+331 
-341 FVTNKAGKKSAIAV
+341 
-355 PTGTTV
+355 
-361 YRDALTKEVNAKP
+361 
-374 GDVLTP
+374 
-380 GITFTGNTDLGA
+380 
-392 YLYIDYNQDAAFTTP
+392 
-407 LDETGKPVV
+407 
-416 GSEIVSF
+416 
-423 SSYKGKNSNGEAAG
+423 
-437 ATSAM
+437 M

-452 TGVYRARLKIDKE
+452 TGVYRARLKID
-465 NIDPAGDY
+465 NNDIDPAGDY

-787 FSYAKTKLSFL
+787 FSYAKTKQSFL

-879 EAQKADVYS
+879 EAQKVDVYS

>member
-6 RTAIATFI
+6 RTTIATFI
-14 MATAMTPAMVL
+14 MATAMTPATVL

-33 FDEDEA
+33 FDENEA

-52 TSSYGTQTVQVNQK
+52 TSSYGTQTVEVNQK

-214 ADYKKGTLSLADYS
+214 ADEKKGTLSLADYS

-236 EFGKDLTIAVVMKDG
+236 EFGKDLTIAIAVKDG
-251 YDFSSLSIKHGYCL
+251 YNFSSLKVKHGYGL

-285 TAKDDKITIPASYI
+285 TAKGDKITIPASYI

-323 FEKDLNQA
+323 FEKDLAQMN
-331 DPTANNLSEI
+331 PTANSLTEFSI
-341 FVTNKAGKKSAIAV
+341 TNKAGKKSAIAI
-355 PTGTTV
+355 PEGTTV

-380 GITFTGNTDLGA
+380 GIAFTGDTEMGA

-452 TGVYRARLKIDKE
+452 TGVYRARLKID
-465 NIDPAGDY
+465 NNDIDPAGDY
-473 SMTDALH
+473 NASDALH

-487 IVDFLLNI
+487 ILTI

-515 NSGVSET
+515 NSGVGET

-670 DVEMISGAIE
+670 DVDMISGAIE

-744 CTHDLHLALP
+744 CTYDLHLALP

-773 TPTLL
+773 TPELL

-787 FSYAKTKLSFL
+787 FSYAKTKQSYL

-860 SGSALDVYAQQG
+860 NGSALDVYAQQG
-872 GLLLVAP
+872 GLLLVSP

>member
-1 MTNHL
+1 MTNNL

-14 MATAMTPAMVL
+14 LTAAITPATML
-25 AQSTYPVN
+25 AQSAYPVN
-33 FDEDEA
+33 FDENEA
-39 SSHLLRHTNAVQL
+39 ATRTGRYTNAIML
-52 TSSYGTQTVQVNQK
+52 TSSYGAQKVEVNQK
-66 KEKRMYIKRLDDCLR
+66 KEKLLYIKRLDDCLR

-92 DWSGTWMCGYAYIDF
+92 DWNGTWMCGYAYIDF
-107 GKDGSYDVD
+107 GKDGNYDVD

-177 DPGGNTLSGNDI
+177 DPGGNMLSGNDI

-214 ADYKKGTLSLADYS
+214 ADEKKGTLSLADYS

-236 EFGKDLTIAVVMKDG
+236 EFGKDLTIAIAVKDG
-251 YDFSSLSIKHGYCL
+251 YNFSSLKVKHGYGL

-285 TAKDDKITIPASYI
+285 TAKGDKITIPASYI

-323 FEKDLNQA
+323 FEKDLAQMN
-331 DPTANNLSEI
+331 PTANSLTEFSI
-341 FVTNKAGKKSAIAV
+341 TNKAGKKSAIAI
-355 PTGTTV
+355 PEGTTV

-380 GITFTGNTDLGA
+380 GIAFTGDTEMGA

-452 TGVYRARLKIDKE
+452 TGVYRARLKIDNN

-473 SMTDALH
+473 NASDALH

-504 DARGGHIVGNG
+504 DSRGGHIVGNG
-515 NSGVSET
+515 NSGVGET
-522 VEFGSQLSLMPLA
+522 VEFGSQLNLMPLA
-535 PAAGYNVKSIAV
+535 PAAGYNVKSIVV

-576 EGFTIDADK
+576 EGFTIDAAN

-610 EFDGKDYSLP
+610 EFDGKDYSQP

-670 DVEMISGAIE
+670 DVDMISGAIE

-744 CTHDLHLALP
+744 CTYDLHLALP

-787 FSYAKTKLSFL
+787 FSYAKTNQSFL

-860 SGSALDVYAQQG
+860 NGSALDAYAQQD

-879 EAQKADVYS
+879 EAQKVDVYS

-903 FVSLTKGVY
+903 FVSLNKGVY

>member
-1 MTNHL
+1 MTNNL

-14 MATAMTPAMVL
+14 LTAAITPATML
-25 AQSTYPVN
+25 AQSAYPVN
-33 FDEDEA
+33 FDENEA
-39 SSHLLRHTNAVQL
+39 STRTGRYTNAIL
-52 TSSYGTQTVQVNQK
+52 LSSSYGTQTVEVNQK

-92 DWSGTWMCGYAYIDF
+92 DWNGTWMCGYAYIDF
-107 GKDGSYDVD
+107 GKDGNYDVD

-142 TVSGEPSINPPSFTI
+142 TVSGAPSINPPSFTI

-214 ADYKKGTLSLADYS
+214 ADEKKGTLSLADYS

-236 EFGKDLTIAVVMKDG
+236 EFGKDLTIAIAVKDG
-251 YDFSSLSIKHGYCL
+251 YNFSSLKVKHGYGL

-285 TAKDDKITIPASYI
+285 TAKGDKITIPASYI

-309 AAEGT
+309 AAEGA

-323 FEKDLNQA
+323 FENDLAQMN
-331 DPTANNLSEI
+331 PTANSLTEFSI
-341 FVTNKAGKKSAIAV
+341 TNKAGKKSAIAI
-355 PTGTTV
+355 PEGTTV

-380 GITFTGNTDLGA
+380 GIAFTGDTEMGA

-452 TGVYRARLKIDKE
+452 TGVYRARLKIDNN

-473 SMTDALH
+473 NASDALH

-504 DARGGHIVGNG
+504 DSRGGHIVGNG
-515 NSGVSET
+515 NSGVGET

-576 EGFTIDADK
+576 EGFTIDAAN

-626 NCTRESPTWKRFTS
+626 NCTRESPTWKRFTA

-744 CTHDLHLALP
+744 CTYDLNLALP

-773 TPTLL
+773 TPELL

-787 FSYAKTKLSFL
+787 FSYAKTKQSYL

-860 SGSALDVYAQQG
+860 NGSALDVYAQQG

-912 VVAGK
+912 VVVGK

>member
-107 GKDGSYDVD
+107 GKDGNYDVD

-787 FSYAKTKLSFL
+787 FSYAKTKQSFL

-879 EAQKADVYS
+879 EAQKVDVYS

>member
-33 FDEDEA
+33 FDENEA

-52 TSSYGTQTVQVNQK
+52 TSSYGTQTVEVNQK

-201 NVHGETAHVTVKG
+201 NVHGETSHVTVKG
-214 ADYKKGTLSLADYS
+214 ADPLKGTVTLGDQYT
-228 AELNNQDV
+228 ELNNQDV
-236 EFGKDLTIAVVMKDG
+236 EFGKDLNIAVNVKDG
-251 YDFSSLSIKHGYCL
+251 YNFSSLTIKHGYCL

-285 TAKDDKITIPASYI
+285 TAKDDKITIPARYI

-323 FEKDLNQA
+323 FEKDLAQMN
-331 DPTANNLSEI
+331 PTANSLTEFSI
-341 FVTNKAGKKSAIAV
+341 TNKAGKKSAIAI
-355 PTGTTV
+355 PEGTTV

-380 GITFTGNTDLGA
+380 GIAFTGNTELGA

-416 GSEIVSF
+416 GSELVSF

-437 ATSAM
+437 ATTAM

-452 TGVYRARLKIDKE
+452 TGVYRARLKIDN

-473 SMTDALH
+473 NASDALH

-515 NSGVSET
+515 NSGVGET

-535 PAAGYNVKSIAV
+535 PAAGYNVKSVTV

-626 NCTRESPTWKRFTS
+626 NCTRESPTWKRFTA
-640 QTAEGQQKTAFIR
+640 QTAEGQQKTVFIR

-744 CTHDLHLALP
+744 CTYDLHLALP
-754 NSGSTHTNAAD
+754 NSGSAYTNAAD

-773 TPTLL
+773 TPELL

-787 FSYAKTKLSFL
+787 FSYAKTKQSYL

-860 SGSALDVYAQQG
+860 SGFALDAYAQQG

>member
-33 FDEDEA
+33 FDENEA

-52 TSSYGTQTVQVNQK
+52 TSSYGTQTVEVNQK

-107 GKDGSYDVD
+107 GKDGNYDVD

-214 ADYKKGTLSLADYS
+214 ADEKKGILSLADYS

-236 EFGKDLTIAVVMKDG
+236 EFGKDLTIAISVKDG
-251 YDFSSLSIKHGYCL
+251 YNFSSLKVKHGYGL

-275 QWQENTIMAY
+275 QWEENTIMAY

-309 AAEGT
+309 AAEGA

-323 FEKDLNQA
+323 FEKDLAQMNS
-331 DPTANNLSEI
+331 TANSLTEFSI
-341 FVTNKAGKKSAIAV
+341 TNKAGKKSAIAI
-355 PTGTTV
+355 PEGTTV

-380 GITFTGNTDLGA
+380 GITFTGDTEMGA

-452 TGVYRARLKIDKE
+452 TGVYRARLKIDNN

-473 SMTDALH
+473 NANDALH

-515 NSGVSET
+515 NSGVGET

-585 VNGDVRVSAK
+585 VNGDVRVSAQ

-620 DAGVWH
+620 DADVWH
-626 NCTRESPTWKRFTS
+626 NSTRESPTWKRFTS

-744 CTHDLHLALP
+744 CTYDLHLALP
-754 NSGSTHTNAAD
+754 NSGSTYTNAAD

-773 TPTLL
+773 TPELL

-787 FSYAKTKLSFL
+787 FSYAKTKQSYL

-860 SGSALDVYAQQG
+860 NGSALDVYAQQG

>member
-214 ADYKKGTLSLADYS
+214 ADEKKGTLSLADYS

-236 EFGKDLTIAVVMKDG
+236 EFGKDLTIAVCMKDG
-251 YDFSSLSIKHGYCL
+251 YNFSSLSIKHGYCL

-285 TAKDDKITIPASYI
+285 TAKDDKITIPARYI

-380 GITFTGNTDLGA
+380 GITFTGNTELGA

-437 ATSAM
+437 ATTAM

-452 TGVYRARLKIDKE
+452 TGVYRARLKID
-465 NIDPAGDY
+465 NNDIDPAGDY

-515 NSGVSET
+515 NSGVGET

-555 EQFVNGNR
+555 E
-563 QWDEYEV
+563 
-570 SDAKAG
+570 
-576 EGFTIDADK
+576 
-585 VNGDVRVSAK
+585 
-595 FEADGTEEYKLRFAD
+595 
-610 EFDGKDYSLP
+610 
-620 DAGVWH
+620 
-626 NCTRESPTWKRFTS
+626 
-640 QTAEGQQKTAFIR
+640 
-653 DGKLVTR
+653 
-660 CIKNTIAEEG
+660 
-670 DVEMISGAIE
+670 
-680 SSDKMYFTYG
+680 
-690 RVEGRLRTTPHVGNF
+690 
-705 PAFWLMPQDN
+705 
-715 SAGWPNAGE
+715 
-724 IDIWEQID
+724 
-732 TENKTYH
+732 
-739 TVHTH
+739 
-744 CTHDLHLALP
+744 
-754 NSGSTHTNAAD
+754 
-765 YHVITLDW
+765 
-773 TPTLL
+773 
-778 TWYVDGTKA
+778 
-787 FSYAKTKLSFL
+787 
-798 LEKGQWPYDKP
+798 
-809 FYLILNQ
+809 
-816 SVGNGSW
+816 
-823 AKNCDVNFEYET
+823 
-835 LFDYVRLYQKDGE
+835 
-848 GDITSAVKDVKT
+848 
-860 SGSALDVYAQQG
+860 
-872 GLLLVAP
+872 
-879 EAQKADVYS
+879 
-888 ISGTRVFSG
+888 
-897 LVQGNR
+897 
-903 FVSLTKGVY
+903 
-912 VVAGK
+912 
-917 KIVVK
+917 

>member
-285 TAKDDKITIPASYI
+285 TAKDDKITIPARYI

-515 NSGVSET
+515 NSGVGET

-610 EFDGKDYSLP
+610 EFDGKNYSLP

-754 NSGSTHTNAAD
+754 NSGSTYTNAAD

-879 EAQKADVYS
+879 EAQKVDVYS

>member
-107 GKDGSYDVD
+107 GKDGNYDVD

-214 ADYKKGTLSLADYS
+214 TDEKKGTLSLADYS

-392 YLYIDYNQDAAFTTP
+392 YLYIDYNQDAVFTTP

-416 GSEIVSF
+416 GSELVSF
-423 SSYKGKNSNGEAAG
+423 SAYNGKNSNGEAAG
-437 ATSAM
+437 ATTAM

-452 TGVYRARLKIDKE
+452 TGVYRARLKIDKN

-473 SMTDALH
+473 SMSDALH
-480 INHYNGY
+480 IDNYNGY

-522 VEFGSQLSLMPLA
+522 VEFGSQLSLMPIA

-570 SDAKAG
+570 SNAKAG
-576 EGFTIDADK
+576 EGFTIDAAN

-787 FSYAKTKLSFL
+787 FSYAKTKQSFL